1 MKRFL
6 SMFMSIVMLLS
17 ITAGMNITANAE
29 DNGAKTIASA
39 TLTPVK
45 QYEIYEGG
53 YYGYDDEGKGYYMA
67 PDLNQGDKIDIV
79 FTDGTTDTF
88 TYSYGGLYNAN
99 DSELYITV
107 YGFYFDGLGETT
119 AYY

>member
-29 DNGAKTIASA
+29 DNGTKTIASA

-45 QYEIYEGG
+45 PYEIYEGAYG
-53 YYGYDDEGKGYYMA
+53 GYDDEGDGY
-67 PDLNQGDKIDIV
+67 LL
-79 FTDGTTDTF
+79 
-88 TYSYGGLYNAN
+88 LY
-99 DSELYITV
+99 ERT
-107 YGFYFDGLGETT
+107 
-119 AYY
+119 